1 MTRRPLIAL
10 LISCLMFPACA
21 PAASTSTSTS
31 TAKVQP
37 SLHAAIAFDD
47 VLILRTAQGMVCGRL
62 AEGMV

>member
-10 LISCLMFPACA
+10 LLASLMFPACA
-21 PAASTSTSTS
+21 PATSTS

-37 SLHAAIAFDD
+37 SLRAAIAFDD

-62 AEGMV
+62 AEGTV